1 MQVTQKN
8 LSDTN
13 VQLTLVADAAM
24 LKATKEEALN
34 HIAKSVKLQ
43 GFRQGK
49 APLALVEK
57 SADPTALQSEFL
69 DLAMNK
75 LYVAALDENKL
86 RPVAQPKVNVTKFVP
101 FDALELEIEVEVVG
115 AITLADYKKIKVEKP
130 VAKVTAKD
138 IDEVIENLQTREADK
153 VDVDRAA
160 KDGDE
165 VTLDFAGVDSKTKE
179 AIQGA
184 DGKDYPLVLG
194 SNTFIPG
201 FEPEVIGLKSG
212 DEKTF
217 DITFPSDYGVAALQN
232 RAVTFTITIKSVKE
246 VQKAKLDEAFVAKV
260 GPFKTVEELKA
271 DVKKQLE
278 SEKDYQ
284 NEREFVDNL
293 VLKIAEGSTVA
304 IPAVLVE
311 EQIDRMEQEERQNLM
326 YRGETWQEH
335 LEREGVTDEEHRERM
350 KGDAELRVKAGL
362 VLSEISEVE
371 KIVITPEELEIRMQL
386 LKGQYPDPQMQAE
399 MEKPEA
405 RRDVASRMLSE
416 KTIAKLKE
424 YVSESKPAAKPAAK
438 APAKKPAAKKAD
450 K

>member
-13 VQLTLVADAAM
+13 VQLTIVADAKM
-24 LKATKEEALN
+24 LSAAKEEALN
-34 HIAKSVKLQ
+34 HIAKSMKLQ

-69 DLAMNK
+69 DLAMNQ
-75 LYVAALDENKL
+75 LYVAALDEQKL
-86 RPVAQPKVNVTKFVP
+86 RPVAQPKVNVKKFVP

-115 AITLADYKKIKVEKP
+115 AIKLADYKKIKLEKP
-130 VAKVTAKD
+130 AVSVTAKD
-138 IDEVIENLQTREADK
+138 VDEVIANLQTREAEK
-153 VDVDRAA
+153 VDIDRAA

-165 VTLDFAGVDSKTKE
+165 VTLDFKGVDTDTKE
-179 AIQGA
+179 PIQGA

-201 FEPEVIGLKSG
+201 FEPEVVGLKAG

-217 DITFPSDYGVAALQN
+217 DITFPKDYGVATLQS
-232 RAVTFTITIKSVKE
+232 RKVTFTINIKSVKE
-246 VQKAKLDEAFVAKV
+246 IQKAKLDEAFAAKV

-278 SEKDYQ
+278 SEKEYQ
-284 NEREFVDNL
+284 NDREFVDNL
-293 VLKIAEGSTVA
+293 VLKIAEESTVA

-335 LEREGVTDEEHRERM
+335 LEREGVTDAEHRERM

-362 VLSEISEVE
+362 VLAEIAEAE
-371 KIVITPEELEIRMQL
+371 KVVVTPEELEIRMQL

-399 MEKPEA
+399 LDKPEA
-405 RRDVASRMLSE
+405 RRDIASRMVSE
-416 KTIAKLKE
+416 KTITILKE
-424 YVSESKPAAKPAAK
+424 YVGAAKPAAAKK
-438 APAKKPAAKKAD
+438 APAKKPAAKKAE